1 MGPKNF
7 VCYIRYFVISVANKQ
22 YKTKEINSLGPEKF
36 VCYTVEPHYNEVLGT
51 MKITLLY
58 RVSHS
63 IRVKKTKKYKEV
75 GPAELPCYKRV
86 LLYPT
91 SL

>member
-1 MGPKNF
+1 M
-7 VCYIRYFVISVANKQ
+7 
-22 YKTKEINSLGPEKF
+22 
-36 VCYTVEPHYNEVLGT
+36 EPRYNEDPGT

-58 RVSHS
+58 QVSRY
-63 IRVKKTKKYKEV
+63 IKVKKTKKYKEL
-75 GPAELPCYKRV
+75 GPAKSPCYKRV